1 MVSSSLV
8 YVAHGA
14 PRLLLL
20 KPCGL
25 RDYSHTPSLAR
36 GHLRQP
42 KATDCGPLLS
52 CTELRRCVVQR
63 VSKFSQRNQVPD
75 DDRLLSLFGW
85 GAVAE
90 GEEQEVRQ
98 VCRSQF
104 RHRWCQS
111 IHGAG
116 CKPIPIS
123 TIGTIAFEL
132 AILKRSRHQAQT
144 PRPVAFLFRLEL
156 SVIVSSLVSVA

>member
-42 KATDCGPLLS
+42 KATDCGPRLS

-90 GEEQEVRQ
+90 GEEQEVRWETSLPSAGHNFAT
-98 VCRSQF
+98 VGANQF
-104 RHRWCQS
+104 TGRAAS
-111 IHGAG
+111 
-116 CKPIPIS
+116 PSP
-123 TIGTIAFEL
+123 
-132 AILKRSRHQAQT
+132 
-144 PRPVAFLFRLEL
+144 
-156 SVIVSSLVSVA
+156 SVR